1 MQNLE
6 RLEQLQRELIDLRG
20 QLGLPVM
27 PRTNVENAVGCGSCH
42 RGFVLRTDTSQL
54 PPGICFCPFCGN
66 PMSEKLIYDPSATVL
81 SSTTSAPTTT
91 VPTVPAAP
99 VHRQDRDVTKMS
111 DMILKNAIIGC
122 QIKVDLAVSE
132 DDFERG
138 RYYQALMI
146 ELASEVQRRRRMS

>member
-81 SSTTSAPTTT
+81 SSTTSAPAPPRL
-91 VPTVPAAP
+91 VAPAS
-99 VHRQDRDVTKMS
+99 RSLDRDVTKMS
-111 DMILKNAIIGC
+111 DVLLKNAIIGC
-122 QIKVDLAVSE
+122 QIKVDMAVSE
-132 DDFERG
+132 DDFEQG